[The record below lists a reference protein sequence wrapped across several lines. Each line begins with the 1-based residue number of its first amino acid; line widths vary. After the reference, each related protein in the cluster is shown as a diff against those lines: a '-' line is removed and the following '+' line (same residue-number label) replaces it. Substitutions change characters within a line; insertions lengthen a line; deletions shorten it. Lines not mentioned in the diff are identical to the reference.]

1 VLSIENPPSTGANG
15 AILCAVASIPGK
27 LRFYIFPRLS
37 SPVVESKIG
46 PMLKMAAEDVT
57 LEEVL

>member
-1 VLSIENPPSTGANG
+1 MGANG
-15 AILCAVASIPGK
+15 AILCAVALIPGN
-27 LRFYIFPRLS
+27 LRFYIFPWLS

-57 LEEVL
+57 FEEIL